1 MKTIPFGLIGC
12 GLMGREF
19 ASATARWCHLTE
31 LEARPELVA
40 VCNRGPGPFAW
51 FREHF
56 PAVKQFTRDYSELL
70 ANPNVEAVYVALPH
84 HLHQEVYCAAIQA
97 GKHLM

>member
-31 LEARPELVA
+31 LDARPELVA
-40 VCNRGPGPFAW
+40 VCNRSPGPFAW
-51 FREHF
+51 FRQHF
-56 PAVKQFTRDYSELL
+56 PAVKQFTHDYNELL
-70 ANPNVEAVYVALPH
+70 ANPNAEAVYVALPH
-84 HLHQEVYCAAIQA
+84 HLPPEGGQGDIEGLRV
-97 GKHLM
+97 